1 MEVGGSNPPWVQKLV
16 VMYFEYNDTIAISVD
31 DWRKAGLSYH
41 QFRMDS
47 QRGELK
53 IVRRSINGNTL
64 IDVKSIRRPER
75 LAILEEAYGKVKPET
90 AVANTITQD
99 FELAEKYRTYTFT
112 AADGKEETL
121 PDETREIYA
130 NNASIL
136 EAMHRSWNRQVIA
149 QAANGKRPKRGE
161 FYQRFVKT
169 ARELNANGMYNSLD
183 KDERTVERIYKKYF
197 EAKEDGW
204 LTLIHPNYGNRASE
218 KLCEEA
224 KYWLIA
230 RWATPINRL
239 TLQQLTSEYNK
250 EAERHD
256 DWKTVKS
263 NKTIEA
269 FLYRPEVRPI
279 WEGMRHGE
287 LSAKEKYTRQHRTLL
302 PTMRDSL
309 WYGDGTKLNFYYL
322 DSNGKM
328 TTANVYEVIDAYSEC
343 FLGFHVSASEDFEA
357 QYFAFRMALKFSGF
371 KPYEIRF
378 DNQGGH
384 KKLQSGEFFKKL
396 SHLAINTAPYN
407 GRSKTIESAFGR
419 FQAQVMHKLWFF
431 TGQNITAKKDESR
444 PNMEFI
450 LANKENLPTLQEAI
464 RQYKQCRAEWNSEK
478 HFKTGI
484 PRIDMYRNSNNP
496 ESKKLDLLAMI
507 EVFGIINTRGC
518 TYRSNGIQME
528 LKGATHA
535 WEVLTANGQP
545 DFEFLKSN
553 VDRKFHIKYDPYDMD
568 IVALYTPTPNNGY
581 RFETFAQ
588 KYLNIHRNI
597 QEQDEFDGKFI
608 KHTEIA
614 NKELRVD
621 LQEQAERILED
632 HGMHPAQHGLNMPKI
647 KGISAKSK
655 NKKPKVKTDIGD
667 YTKAVANMGYTED
680 MY

>member
-1 MEVGGSNPPWVQKLV
+1 
-16 VMYFEYNDTIAISVD
+16 MYFEYNDTIAITKSS
-31 DWRKAGLSYH
+31 WKAAGLTDD
-41 QFRMDS
+41 MLWKDS
-47 QRGELK
+47 GNKDLRILHRGIK
-53 IVRRSINGNTL
+53 GNTI
-64 IDVKSIRRPER
+64 IDVKSIKRPDR
-75 LAILEEAYGKVKPET
+75 LAVIEAAFGKIKQEI
-90 AVANTITQD
+90 AAANTITQD
-99 FELAEKYRTYTFT
+99 AELAEKYRTYTYT

-121 PDETREIYA
+121 PDKTREIYA

-136 EAMHRSWNRQVIA
+136 EAMHRSWTHQVIA
-149 QAANGKRPKRGE
+149 QAANGKKPKRGE
-161 FYQRFVKT
+161 FYQRVAKI
-169 ARELNANGMYNSLD
+169 ARELNANKMPNSLD

-197 EAKEDGW
+197 DAKEDGW

-230 RWATPINRL
+230 RWATPINKL
-239 TLQQLTSEYNK
+239 TLQQLTNEYNK
-250 EAERHD
+250 EVEKHE
-256 DWKTVKS
+256 DWKKVKTH
-263 NKTIEA
+263 KPIET
-269 FLYRPEVRPI
+269 FLYRPEIRPI

-322 DSNGKM
+322 DDNGKM

-357 QYFAFRMALKFSGF
+357 QYFAFRMALQFSGY

-431 TGQNITAKKDESR
+431 TGQNITAKKEESR

-464 RQYKQCRAEWNSEK
+464 KQYKECRHEWNADK

-484 PRIDMYRNSNNP
+484 PRIVMYQSSNNP
-496 ESKKLDLLAMI
+496 EAKKLDLLDMI
-507 EVFGIINTRGC
+507 EVFGIMNTRGC
-518 TYRSNGIQME
+518 TYKSNGIQME
-528 LKGATHA
+528 LKGVTHA
-535 WEVLTANGQP
+535 WEVLTADGQP
-545 DFEFLKSN
+545 DFEFLKAN
-553 VDRKFHIKYDPYDMD
+553 VDRKFYIKYDPYDMD
-568 IVALYTPTPNNGY
+568 FVALYTATPSNGY

-597 QEQDEFDGKFI
+597 QEQDEFDSKFI
-608 KHTEIA
+608 RHTEIA
-614 NKELRVD
+614 NKMLRVE
-621 LQEQAERILED
+621 LQEQVEKIMEE
-632 HGMHPAQHGLNMPKI
+632 HGMHPSQHGLNMPNI

>member
-1 MEVGGSNPPWVQKLV
+1 
-16 VMYFEYNDTIAISVD
+16 MYFEYNDTIAISVD
-31 DWRKAGLSYH
+31 DWKRAGLSYH

-47 QRGELK
+47 QRGDLK
-53 IVRRSINGNTL
+53 IVKRSIKGNTL
-64 IDVKSIRRPER
+64 IDVKSIKKRDRII
-75 LAILEEAYGKVKPET
+75 ALEAAYGKINREV

-99 FELAEKYRTYTFT
+99 AELAEKYRSYTYI

-121 PDETREIYA
+121 PDDAREIYA

-136 EAMHRSWNRQVIA
+136 EAMQRSWRRQVVA
-149 QAANGKRPKRGE
+149 QAANGKRPKRSE
-161 FYQRFVKT
+161 FYQRIART
-169 ARELNANGMYNSLD
+169 AQELNGKEMPNTLD
-183 KDERTVERIYKKYF
+183 KDERTIERICRKYF
-197 EAKEDGW
+197 DAKADGW
-204 LTLIHPNYGNRASE
+204 LTIIHANYGNRASE
-218 KLCEEA
+218 KLTEEA

-230 RWATPINRL
+230 RWATPISKL
-239 TLQQLTSEYNK
+239 TLQQLTVEYNR
-250 EAERHD
+250 EVESHD
-256 DWKTVKS
+256 DWKVVKS
-263 NKTIEA
+263 FKTIEA

-287 LSAKEKYTRQHRTLL
+287 LSSKERYTRQHRTLL

-322 DSNGKM
+322 DDSGKM

-343 FLGFHVSASEDFEA
+343 FLGFHISGSEDFEA
-357 QYFAFRMALKFSGF
+357 QYFAFRMALQFSGF

-419 FQAQVMHKLWFF
+419 FQSQVMHKMWYF
-431 TGQNITAKKDESR
+431 TGQNITAKKEESR

-464 RQYKQCRAEWNSEK
+464 SQYKQCRAAWNSEK

-484 PRIDMYRNSNNP
+484 SRIDMYRNSNNP
-496 ESKKLDLLAMI
+496 EAKKLDLLAMI
-507 EVFGIINTRGC
+507 EAFGIINTTGN
-518 TYRSNGIQME
+518 TYHSNGIQMK
-528 LKGATHA
+528 LKGVTHA
-535 WEVLTANGQP
+535 WEVLTAEGQP

-553 VDRKFHIKYDPYDMD
+553 VDRKFFIKYDPFDMD